1 MTEQKNTQRA
11 GGTRPQ
17 KKRDMNTDTI
27 KRIFQ
32 SQFDYKTYCNE
43 IVHNIFGCNDIATS
57 PEQLPSS
64 SDGDHNYFIGR
75 MADADRR
82 ELGFFYTR
90 VAEGSDVRRKR
101 VGLRKL
107 IAPYLKYEVDAA
119 IAVFD
124 DGNHWRLSYICDMK
138 EDATATKRFSYILG
152 DPQGQYKTP
161 IERLSKVAS
170 KSGRFVL
177 NDLKEAF
184 SVDALSK
191 EFFDEY
197 HRHYDIIVKELERE
211 GNSGTIYHDYVK
223 KMLGR
228 IVFLH
233 FLQKK
238 GWLDGN
244 QAFLRDLFFMQPLDR
259 RADFLEKVM
268 EPLFFGIFNTEIGQ
282 RGRLFSDRHWDKQL
296 LEGWSALPYLNGGL
310 FEEDAVDKLH
320 IKLPGS
326 LFEDLFT
333 FLASYNFTV
342 DENDPDDAEVGVDPE
357 MLGKIFESLLEDN
370 KAKGAFYT
378 PKEIVRYMCKE
389 SLIAYLMS
397 KLENSSDV
405 QNASKRQ
412 NARSA
417 NNPTQGTQCGNGEN
431 ITATT
436 NASERL
442 NAQSA
447 NNPTQGTQCGDN
459 DRNEKCVSETRD
471 LTSNGENSGGLP
483 DASARLN
490 AQSANNPTQG
500 TQCGGSECVSETRDL
515 KTAIRAF
522 VEHHEMQPELEPY
535 HDALDAAL
543 RNVKICDPAIGSGAF
558 PMGLLNELWRCREAL
573 MDAADTSERCD
584 LSNTVQAKRSAV
596 TSTEKPLRA
605 GGTRPQTRVEL
616 KKQIIEN
623 NIYGVD
629 IERGAID
636 IARLRFWLS
645 IVVDAEE
652 PEPLPNFDYKFMQG
666 NSLIE
671 SYKGIDLS
679 RISNRL
685 RGGQSKSTQLL
696 LGLDSDFS
704 KKNLQL
710 LIRDYFK
717 TADHKQKSSMRQ
729 AINDEVKRLITDFI
743 GGTAADLDKLDPS
756 AYQDFFLWHTWF
768 KDIFDNGGFDI
779 VIGNPPYFKYEGKNK
794 NEIDSIR
801 KSQYLEIAFGGKLN
815 AYKLFLA
822 LSINKICKSNGII
835 SLIFQN
841 SFIADKQAS
850 ILRREVINKHQII
863 TIDSFPE
870 RDSKKKRVFENVKM
884 SVCILLMQ
892 KSVTGKR
899 FNVNFWN
906 DKYKSSGTNIKFSG
920 DEIKRIDN
928 EDYCIPRIEQ
938 KTIPL
943 VIKLRQMN
951 KFPLKCYEGELNM
964 TFHKSFFN
972 SNPNNPTILKGA
984 AIQRYYITY
993 RMSQGEIEY
1002 LDEKRY
1008 LTENSSEKAFHHEQE
1023 RLAMQGMTGANDK
1036 IRLVMTIVPRGVYL
1050 ANSCNYIIPTK
1061 ELPAKYLLGLMNS
1074 HLMNWYFRC
1083 FSTNSNVNGYEVE
1096 NFPMPND
1103 NTDIRREITE
1113 LVDIILRLKANNA
1126 SVDTSE
1132 QEQQID
1138 KLVYQLYNLTP
1149 EEIAIIEQP

>member
-1 MTEQKNTQRA
+1 
-11 GGTRPQ
+11 
-17 KKRDMNTDTI
+17 MNTDII

-32 SQFDYKTYCNE
+32 SKFDYTTYCNE

-57 PEQLPSS
+57 SEQLPSS
-64 SDGDHNYFIGR
+64 SDGDQNYFIGR
-75 MADADRR
+75 LADADKRD
-82 ELGFFYTR
+82 LGFFYTR

-119 IAVFD
+119 IAVVD

-138 EDATATKRFSYILG
+138 EGATAAKRFSYILG

-161 IERLSKVAS
+161 IERLGKVAS

-296 LEGWSALPYLNGGL
+296 LEDWSELPYLNGGL

-389 SLIAYLMS
+389 SLIAYLSSCVS
-397 KLENSSDV
+397 KSPCPAGRNLVNLVDSAD
-405 QNASKRQ
+405 AS
-412 NARSA
+412 NCERSKA
-417 NNPTQGTQCGNGEN
+417 NNSLQDSQDF
-431 ITATT
+431 
-436 NASERL
+436 ASE
-442 NAQSA
+442 
-447 NNPTQGTQCGDN
+447 
-459 DRNEKCVSETRD
+459 
-471 LTSNGENSGGLP
+471 TSRS
-483 DASARLN
+483 
-490 AQSANNPTQG
+490 
-500 TQCGGSECVSETRDL
+500 
-515 KTAIRAF
+515 IRRF
-522 VEHHEMQPELEPY
+522 VEHHEFPSELESY
-535 HDALDAAL
+535 RDTLDSAL

-573 MDAADTSERCD
+573 AQSNSQSERKEKKENHNNNIGKNNSD
-584 LSNTVQAKRSAV
+584 NTFSSDCEKE
-596 TSTEKPLRA
+596 TSDCEMS
-605 GGTRPQTRVEL
+605 RVEL

-704 KKNLQL
+704 KKNLQRL
-710 LIRDYFK
+710 MRDYFSV
-717 TADHKQKSSMRQ
+717 TDHKQKASMRQ
-729 AINDEVKRLITDFI
+729 AINDEVKRLMTDFI
-743 GGTAADLDKLDPS
+743 GGTASDLEALDPS
-756 AYQDFFLWHTWF
+756 ANQDFFLWHTWF

-779 VIGNPPYFKYEGKNK
+779 VIGNPPYGAKLAEHFKQYIKDNYFSASSHKKDGLKGSSDTFVAFIELGHRILCNQGSLAFIVPMSVGSSDALTSLQYMIEKTCS
-794 NEIDSIR
+794 EIKISSYSNRPKQIFDAACVRTSIFMIKKDMTPIR
-801 KSQYLEIAFGGKLN
+801 HIYTTKLN
-815 AYKLFLA
+815 RRTENLTIKDIVDNLAY
-822 LSINKICKSNGII
+822 
-835 SLIFQN
+835 
-841 SFIADKQAS
+841 
-850 ILRREVINKHQII
+850 V
-863 TIDSFPE
+863 
-870 RDSKKKRVFENVKM
+870 DSKGQKIYGRYAKVGTESEVA
-884 SVCILLMQ
+884 ILAKLL
-892 KSVTGKR
+892 SSGKR
-899 FNVNFWN
+899 IVDYYDEDGNGVYYRAAGGRYFNVVTNYPTFSSAE
-906 DKYKSSGTNIKFSG
+906 KSFKCRYTNIIGLILSSSYFYFYQQVYTDG
-920 DEIKRIDN
+920 LNIKRSEIEN
-928 EDYCIPRIEQ
+928 YPLPLLESIPKEQ
-938 KTIPL
+938 MFFL
-943 VIKLRQMN
+943 EKL
-951 KFPLKCYEGELNM
+951 Y
-964 TFHKSFFN
+964 
-972 SNPNNPTILKGA
+972 
-984 AIQRYYITY
+984 QRYLAD
-993 RMSQGEIEY
+993 IE
-1002 LDEKRY
+1002 K
-1008 LTENSSEKAFHHEQE
+1008 
-1023 RLAMQGMTGANDK
+1023 
-1036 IRLVMTIVPRGVYL
+1036 
-1050 ANSCNYIIPTK
+1050 
-1061 ELPAKYLLGLMNS
+1061 
-1074 HLMNWYFRC
+1074 
-1083 FSTNSNVNGYEVE
+1083 
-1096 NFPMPND
+1096 
-1103 NTDIRREITE
+1103 
-1113 LVDIILRLKANNA
+1113 NA
-1126 SVDTSE
+1126 SVRQTSSSSTHHVE
-1132 QEQQID
+1132 SFKEYKIVRSKAIID
-1138 KLVYQLYNLTP
+1138 EIDDYVGPLYGLTQ
-1149 EEIAIIEQP
+1149 EEINFIKNYELEFRMAGE

>member
-1 MTEQKNTQRA
+1 
-11 GGTRPQ
+11 
-17 KKRDMNTDTI
+17 MNTDII

-32 SQFDYKTYCNE
+32 SQFDYTTYCNE

-64 SDGDHNYFIGR
+64 SDGDQNYFIGR
-75 MADADRR
+75 MADTDSR

-138 EDATATKRFSYILG
+138 EGVTAAKRYSYILG

-161 IERLSKVAS
+161 IERLGKVAS
-170 KSGRFVL
+170 ESGRFVL
-177 NDLKEAF
+177 DDLKEAF

-197 HRHYDIIVKELERE
+197 HRHYDIIVKELERQE
-211 GNSGTIYHDYVK
+211 NSGALYHDYVK

-244 QAFLRDLFFMQPLDR
+244 QSFLRDLFFMQPPDR
-259 RADFLEKVM
+259 RADFLEKVL
-268 EPLFFGIFNTEIGQ
+268 EPLFFGIFNTETTQ
-282 RGRLFSDRHWDKQL
+282 RERLFSDRHWDKQL
-296 LEGWSALPYLNGGL
+296 LEDWSALPYLNGGL

-320 IKLPGS
+320 IKLPSS

-389 SLIAYLMS
+389 SLIAYLSSCVS
-397 KLENSSDV
+397 KSPCPAGRNLVNLVDSAD
-405 QNASKRQ
+405 AS
-412 NARSA
+412 NCERSKA
-417 NNPTQGTQCGNGEN
+417 NNNLQDSQDF
-431 ITATT
+431 
-436 NASERL
+436 ASE
-442 NAQSA
+442 
-447 NNPTQGTQCGDN
+447 
-459 DRNEKCVSETRD
+459 
-471 LTSNGENSGGLP
+471 TSRS
-483 DASARLN
+483 
-490 AQSANNPTQG
+490 
-500 TQCGGSECVSETRDL
+500 
-515 KTAIRAF
+515 IRRF
-522 VEHHEMQPELEPY
+522 VEHHEFPSELESY
-535 HDALDAAL
+535 RDTLDSAL

-573 MDAADTSERCD
+573 AIREANNLQDLQDFVSAAS
-584 LSNTVQAKRSAV
+584 RS
-596 TSTEKPLRA
+596 K
-605 GGTRPQTRVEL
+605 L
-616 KKQIIEN
+616 KKEIIEN

-704 KKNLQL
+704 KKNLQRL
-710 LIRDYFK
+710 MRDYFSV
-717 TADHKQKSSMRQ
+717 TDHKQKASMRQ

-743 GGTAADLDKLDPS
+743 GGTATDLDNLDPS
-756 AYQDFFLWHTWF
+756 ANQDFFLWHTWF

-779 VIGNPPYFKYEGKNK
+779 VIGNPPYGAKLAEHFKQYIKDNYFSASSHKKDGLKGSSDTFVAFIELGHRILCNQGSLAFIVPMSVGSSDALTSLQYMIEKTCS
-794 NEIDSIR
+794 EIKISSYSNRPKQIFDAACVRTSIFMIKKDMTPIR
-801 KSQYLEIAFGGKLN
+801 HIYTTKLN
-815 AYKLFLA
+815 RRTENLTIKDIVDNLAY
-822 LSINKICKSNGII
+822 
-835 SLIFQN
+835 
-841 SFIADKQAS
+841 
-850 ILRREVINKHQII
+850 V
-863 TIDSFPE
+863 
-870 RDSKKKRVFENVKM
+870 DSKGQKIYGRYAKVGTESEVA
-884 SVCILLMQ
+884 ILAKLL
-892 KSVTGKR
+892 SSGKR
-899 FNVNFWN
+899 IVDYYDEDGNGVYYRAAGGRYFNVVTNYPTFSSAE
-906 DKYKSSGTNIKFSG
+906 KSFKCRYTNIIGLILSSSYFYFYQQVYTDG
-920 DEIKRIDN
+920 LNIKRSEIEN
-928 EDYCIPRIEQ
+928 YPLPLLESIPKEQ
-938 KTIPL
+938 MFFL
-943 VIKLRQMN
+943 EKL
-951 KFPLKCYEGELNM
+951 Y
-964 TFHKSFFN
+964 
-972 SNPNNPTILKGA
+972 
-984 AIQRYYITY
+984 QRYLAD
-993 RMSQGEIEY
+993 IE
-1002 LDEKRY
+1002 K
-1008 LTENSSEKAFHHEQE
+1008 
-1023 RLAMQGMTGANDK
+1023 
-1036 IRLVMTIVPRGVYL
+1036 
-1050 ANSCNYIIPTK
+1050 
-1061 ELPAKYLLGLMNS
+1061 
-1074 HLMNWYFRC
+1074 
-1083 FSTNSNVNGYEVE
+1083 
-1096 NFPMPND
+1096 
-1103 NTDIRREITE
+1103 
-1113 LVDIILRLKANNA
+1113 NA
-1126 SVDTSE
+1126 SVRQTSSSSTHHVE
-1132 QEQQID
+1132 SFKEYKIVRSKAIID
-1138 KLVYQLYNLTP
+1138 EIDDYVGPLYGLTQ
-1149 EEIAIIEQP
+1149 EEINFIKNYELEFRMAGE

>member
-1 MTEQKNTQRA
+1 MS
-11 GGTRPQ
+11 
-17 KKRDMNTDTI
+17 TDTI

-32 SQFDYKTYCNE
+32 SQFDYTTYCNE

-64 SDGDHNYFIGR
+64 SDGDQNYFIGR
-75 MADADRR
+75 MADADKRD
-82 ELGFFYTR
+82 LGFFYTR

-138 EDATATKRFSYILG
+138 EGVTAAKRFSYILG
-152 DPQGQYKTP
+152 NPQGQYKTP
-161 IERLSKVAS
+161 LERLSDLGTQAAS
-170 KSGRFVL
+170 LRL
-177 NDLKEAF
+177 CDIRDAF

-197 HRHYDIIVKELERE
+197 HRHYDIIVKELDRQ
-211 GNSGTIYHDYVK
+211 GNSGALYHDYVK

-259 RADFLEKVM
+259 RADFLEKVL
-268 EPLFFGIFNTEIGQ
+268 EPLFFGIFNTEPQ
-282 RGRLFSDRHWDKQL
+282 NREKVFSEHNWDLSL
-296 LEGWSALPYLNGGL
+296 LNEWNGGSTNALTHSHHHALHYLNGGL

-326 LFEDLFT
+326 LFEDLFS

-389 SLIAYLMS
+389 SLIAYLSSCVS
-397 KLENSSDV
+397 KLPCPAGRNLVNLVDSAD
-405 QNASKRQ
+405 AS
-412 NARSA
+412 NCERSKA
-417 NNPTQGTQCGNGEN
+417 NNNLQDSQDF
-431 ITATT
+431 
-436 NASERL
+436 ASEKSR
-442 NAQSA
+442 S
-447 NNPTQGTQCGDN
+447 
-459 DRNEKCVSETRD
+459 
-471 LTSNGENSGGLP
+471 
-483 DASARLN
+483 
-490 AQSANNPTQG
+490 
-500 TQCGGSECVSETRDL
+500 
-515 KTAIRAF
+515 IRKF

-535 HDALDAAL
+535 RDILDAAL

-573 MDAADTSERCD
+573 AQQNSQSELKEQKEISDNSFSSDCEKETSDCEM
-584 LSNTVQAKRSAV
+584 S
-596 TSTEKPLRA
+596 
-605 GGTRPQTRVEL
+605 RVEL

-704 KKNLQL
+704 KKNLQRL
-710 LIRDYFK
+710 MRDYFSV
-717 TADHKQKSSMRQ
+717 TDHKQKSSMRQ
-729 AINDEVKRLITDFI
+729 AINDEVKRLISDFI

-756 AYQDFFLWHTWF
+756 ANQDFFLWHTWF

-779 VIGNPPYFKYEGKNK
+779 VIGNPPYGAKLAEHFKQYIKDNYFSASSHKKDGLKGSSDTFVAFIELGHRILCNQGSLAFIVPMSVGSSDALTSLQYMIEKTCS
-794 NEIDSIR
+794 EIKISSYSNRPKQIFDAACVRTSIFMIKKDMTPIR
-801 KSQYLEIAFGGKLN
+801 HIYTTKLN
-815 AYKLFLA
+815 RRTENLTIKDIVDNLAY
-822 LSINKICKSNGII
+822 
-835 SLIFQN
+835 
-841 SFIADKQAS
+841 
-850 ILRREVINKHQII
+850 V
-863 TIDSFPE
+863 
-870 RDSKKKRVFENVKM
+870 DSKGQKIYGRYAKVGTESEVA
-884 SVCILLMQ
+884 ILAKLL
-892 KSVTGKR
+892 SSGKR
-899 FNVNFWN
+899 IVDYYDEDGNGVYYRAAGGRYFNVVTNYPTFSSAE
-906 DKYKSSGTNIKFSG
+906 KSFKCRYTNIIGLILSSSYFYFYQQVYTDG
-920 DEIKRIDN
+920 LNIKRSEIEN
-928 EDYCIPRIEQ
+928 YPLPLLESIPKEQ
-938 KTIPL
+938 MFFL
-943 VIKLRQMN
+943 EKL
-951 KFPLKCYEGELNM
+951 Y
-964 TFHKSFFN
+964 
-972 SNPNNPTILKGA
+972 
-984 AIQRYYITY
+984 QRYLAD
-993 RMSQGEIEY
+993 IE
-1002 LDEKRY
+1002 K
-1008 LTENSSEKAFHHEQE
+1008 
-1023 RLAMQGMTGANDK
+1023 
-1036 IRLVMTIVPRGVYL
+1036 
-1050 ANSCNYIIPTK
+1050 
-1061 ELPAKYLLGLMNS
+1061 
-1074 HLMNWYFRC
+1074 
-1083 FSTNSNVNGYEVE
+1083 
-1096 NFPMPND
+1096 
-1103 NTDIRREITE
+1103 
-1113 LVDIILRLKANNA
+1113 NA
-1126 SVDTSE
+1126 SVRQTSSSSTHHVE
-1132 QEQQID
+1132 SFKEYKIVRSKAIID
-1138 KLVYQLYNLTP
+1138 EIDDYVGPLYGLTQ
-1149 EEIAIIEQP
+1149 EEINFIKNYELEFRMAGE